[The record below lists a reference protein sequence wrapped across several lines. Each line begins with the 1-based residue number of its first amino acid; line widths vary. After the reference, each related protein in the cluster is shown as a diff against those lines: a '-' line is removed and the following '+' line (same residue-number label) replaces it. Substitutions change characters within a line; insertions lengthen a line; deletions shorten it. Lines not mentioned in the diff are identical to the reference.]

1 MLLTAELVVAIDEL
15 INNRNV
21 IGVTTDNPYIFAAP
35 TRNSKSHLR
44 GNDCLAKIL
53 TNCNLQRP
61 EGIKSTKLRK
71 YVATVLQIIDL
82 NKNELEWLARH
93 MGHDVSVHRQYYR
106 LQDSTLELAKVSKLL
121 LAVDEGNAGNFSG
134 KKLNEIT
141 LEGKYFDIT
150 S

>member
-1 MLLTAELVVAIDEL
+1 MAIDEL
-15 INNRNV
+15 INNRNI

-53 TNCNLQRP
+53 TKCNLQRP
-61 EGIKSTKLRK
+61 EGFKSTKLRK
-71 YVATVLQIIDL
+71 YVATVSQIIDL
-82 NKNELEWLARH
+82 NKNELEWLAH
-93 MGHDVSVHRQYYR
+93 VSVHRQYYR

-121 LAVDEGNAGNFSG
+121 LAVDEGNVGNFSG